1 MSILQARGFQPG
13 MGTKYVII
21 LAFDAGRLNV
31 RNRCYCVC
39 PLTLQRT
46 RVLTQP
52 MFIAYNS
59 DGVYLYST
67 RDEPESPQDQQGSR
81 SILAPNPKRKRV
93 DITSSPASY
102 DEPLTDLDV
111 EMSDELDTL
120 LADSVDAV
128 DHIDD
133 ESQEDEE
140 DEETDEDADEDNRMF
155 NPADADAHQA
165 VPVIYP
171 RMRFSGHCNVETVKD
186 GAFD

>member
-1 MSILQARGFQPG
+1 
-13 MGTKYVII
+13 
-21 LAFDAGRLNV
+21 
-31 RNRCYCVC
+31 
-39 PLTLQRT
+39 
-46 RVLTQP
+46 